1 MPKYLI
7 ISLLQRDNGHTSLQ
21 FGRLRSNRFG
31 KNGLTGACRAVFSKQ
46 AAPMSHDFF
55 SCHAPLPPG
64 KRCGELRGGLSSR
77 VTAAAGL
84 SALTDEK
91 PRSLDLQS
99 GVIVAHVPA
108 DYKYTEASRG
118 GVGLRQYRA
127 MRRFLL
133 PEGELRRRVRAA
145 DCKSAE
151 TMNCKSA
158 ATYYQPRHYNSR
170 RISAAG
176 WPYHPRAGFS
186 RLRGMLMAAGGR
198 KQPNYKFGWTTKL
211 AGSRLQIC

>member
-108 DYKYTEASRG
+108 DYKSEHGSQPRRSRPAGSIGSCGGSYCRRASSARG
-118 GVGLRQYRA
+118 W
-127 MRRFLL
+127 
-133 PEGELRRRVRAA
+133 VRAA
-145 DCKSAE
+145 DCK
-151 TMNCKSA
+151 
-158 ATYYQPRHYNSR
+158 Y
-170 RISAAG
+170 
-176 WPYHPRAGFS
+176 
-186 RLRGMLMAAGGR
+186 GMA
-198 KQPNYKFGWTTKL
+198 K
-211 AGSRLQIC
+211 